1 MEERLGIA
9 ATRAVLAE
17 GRFPLGGAAAGF
29 AVPAV
34 FRGAGAAEAR
44 QALIVLHGARRDCT
58 AYADIAAAAFG
69 DRLGTVALAV
79 PQFPLAADLAGAEDA
94 ARLAHWPE
102 RVWVEGGAAVAPDGL
117 DAFAVLDAL
126 IRHFSDRTAYPL
138 MREIVIAGH
147 SAGGQLAH
155 RHAVLSPR
163 GDAVR
168 YVVANPATY
177 VWFGPAAG
185 PWKYG
190 LAGRPAYGGALD
202 DAAIEARYARR
213 DVIYLLG
220 QRDCDPEHRMLDRS
234 PAALAQGPHRLA
246 RGRNYLAHLA
256 ARQGAALRH
265 RLIEIEGVGHDP
277 AALFA
282 AVPARDA
289 VLGAARYN
297 QEEETR

>member
-9 ATRAVLAE
+9 VKRAMLAPE
-17 GRFPLGGAAAGF
+17 RFAPGASGF
-29 AVPAV
+29 SVPAV
-34 FRGAGAAEAR
+34 FRGAEGAAAR
-44 QALIVLHGARRDCT
+44 QALIVLHGARRDCIE
-58 AYADIAAAAFG
+58 YADIATDAFG
-69 DRLGTVALAV
+69 DRLGTLALAV
-79 PQFPLAADLAGAEDA
+79 PQFPIAADLAGVEDA
-94 ARLAHWPE
+94 ARLARWPD
-102 RVWVEGGAAVAPDGL
+102 RIWIEGGAAVAPAGL
-117 DAFAVLDAL
+117 DAFSVLDAL
-126 IRHFSDRTAYPL
+126 IGHFSDRTTYPL
-138 MREIVIAGH
+138 VSEIVIAGH

-155 RHAVLSPR
+155 RHAVLSPL

-168 YVVANPATY
+168 YVVANPASY

-213 DVIYLLG
+213 DVVYLLG
-220 QRDCDPEHRMLDRS
+220 RRDCDPEHRMLDRT
-234 PAALAQGPHRLA
+234 PPALAQGPHRLA
-246 RGRNYLAHLA
+246 RGRNYIAHLA

-277 AALFA
+277 GALFA
-282 AVPARDA
+282 AAAARDA
-289 VLGAARYN
+289 VLGAARNN